1 MCFTGIAAQ
10 CRGTQGAQIC
20 TGHVEKCWQFFYKAG
35 PEAAALSASRR
46 ESAQQA
52 IEHFELRLA
61 KLHCKGF
68 FVSNLHKLHYI
79 TIYIIYSDDH
89 R

>member
-10 CRGTQGAQIC
+10 CRESQFAQF
-20 TGHVEKCWQFFYKAG
+20 GVSKEGKFRKNVAVRQVETKAG

-52 IEHFELRLA
+52 NDIFELRSFPIA
-61 KLHCKGF
+61 KVFLF
-68 FVSNLHKLHYI
+68 PNLHEFH
-79 TIYIIYSDDH
+79 
-89 R
+89 